1 MAIKI
6 SIAEHHTK
14 MSSLTIAQITALI
27 TQMREAAD
35 ILEGSLVPANK
46 AAMPANKAAPSEQ
59 PARKERSDK
68 GKSRSKKPAAD
79 EEAPEDAPKAAKER
93 KARKPNAWQD
103 FVKLSGGVIK
113 ASAAKKADPDSYDE
127 FVENWNAENPN
138 PVPAK
143 SSVPKKAPA
152 PKAKALPLLPASDDE
167 GEAQQHELVNIE
179 GVNYWL
185 DTDMNILFQDDEGEP
200 GDFAHF
206 YKDGEIVNHL

>member
-1 MAIKI
+1 
-6 SIAEHHTK
+6 

-27 TQMREAAD
+27 AQMRNAAD
-35 ILEGSLVPANK
+35 ILEGSLVSAAK
-46 AAMPANKAAPSEQ
+46 AVPSEQ

-79 EEAPEDAPKAAKER
+79 EEAPEEAPKAAKEP

-127 FVENWNAENPN
+127 FVENWNAENP
-138 PVPAK
+138 VPTK
-143 SSVPKKAPA
+143 SAAPKKAPA
-152 PKAKALPLLPASDDE
+152 PAPKPKAKAKAKVVPLLPASDDE
-167 GEAQQHELVNIE
+167 GEAQQHELINIE

-185 DTDMNILFQDDEGEP
+185 DTDMNMLFQDDEGEA

>member
-1 MAIKI
+1 
-6 SIAEHHTK
+6 

-27 TQMREAAD
+27 AQMRNAAD
-35 ILEGSLVPANK
+35 ILEGSLVPA
-46 AAMPANKAAPSEQ
+46 ANKAQPSEQ

-79 EEAPEDAPKAAKER
+79 EEPPEDAPKAAKEP
-93 KARKPNAWQD
+93 KARKPNAWKD

-113 ASAAKKADPDSYDE
+113 ASAAKKADPDSYNE
-127 FVENWNAENPN
+127 FVENWNAENP
-138 PVPAK
+138 VPTK
-143 SSVPKKAPA
+143 SAAPKKASASAPA
-152 PKAKALPLLPASDDE
+152 PKPKAKAKVVPLLPASDDE

-185 DTDMNILFQDDEGEP
+185 DTDMNMLFQDEEGEP

>member
-1 MAIKI
+1 
-6 SIAEHHTK
+6 

-35 ILEGSLVPANK
+35 ILEGSLVPAVAK
-46 AAMPANKAAPSEQ
+46 AVPSEQ

-79 EEAPEDAPKAAKER
+79 DEAPEEAPKAAKER

-127 FVENWNAENPN
+127 FVENWNAENP
-138 PVPAK
+138 VPTK
-143 SSVPKKAPA
+143 SAAPKKAPA
-152 PKAKALPLLPASDDE
+152 PASAPKPKAKALPLLPASDDE

-185 DTDMNILFQDDEGEP
+185 DTDMNMLFQDDEGEP

>member
-1 MAIKI
+1 
-6 SIAEHHTK
+6 

-27 TQMREAAD
+27 AQMRNAAD
-35 ILEGSLVPANK
+35 ILEGSLVPA
-46 AAMPANKAAPSEQ
+46 ANKAVPSEQ

-79 EEAPEDAPKAAKER
+79 EEPPEDAPKAAKEP
-93 KARKPNAWQD
+93 KARKPNAWKD

-113 ASAAKKADPDSYDE
+113 ASAAKKADPDSYNE
-127 FVENWNAENPN
+127 FVENWNAENP
-138 PVPAK
+138 VPTK
-143 SSVPKKAPA
+143 SAASKKAPA
-152 PKAKALPLLPASDDE
+152 PAPKPKVVPLLPASDDE

-185 DTDMNILFQDDEGEP
+185 DTDMNMLFQDEEGEP

>member
-1 MAIKI
+1 
-6 SIAEHHTK
+6 

-35 ILEGSLVPANK
+35 ILEGSLVPVANK
-46 AAMPANKAAPSEQ
+46 AAMPANKAASEQ

-79 EEAPEDAPKAAKER
+79 EEAPEDAPKPAKER
-93 KARKPNAWQD
+93 KARKPNAWLD

-127 FVENWNAENPN
+127 FVENWNAENP
-138 PVPAK
+138 VPTK
-143 SSVPKKAPA
+143 SAALKKAPA
-152 PKAKALPLLPASDDE
+152 PAPAPKPKAKAKTLPLLPASDDE

>member
-1 MAIKI
+1 
-6 SIAEHHTK
+6 

-27 TQMREAAD
+27 AQMRNAAD
-35 ILEGSLVPANK
+35 ILEGSLVPAAK
-46 AAMPANKAAPSEQ
+46 VVPSEQ

-79 EEAPEDAPKAAKER
+79 EEAPEEAPKAAKER

-127 FVENWNAENPN
+127 FVENWNAENP
-138 PVPAK
+138 VPTK
-143 SSVPKKAPA
+143 SAALKKAPA
-152 PKAKALPLLPASDDE
+152 PAPAPKPKAKALPLLPASDDE

-185 DTDMNILFQDDEGEP
+185 DTDMNMLFQDDEGEP

>member
-1 MAIKI
+1 
-6 SIAEHHTK
+6 

-27 TQMREAAD
+27 AQMRNAAD
-35 ILEGSLVPANK
+35 ILEGSLVPA
-46 AAMPANKAAPSEQ
+46 ANKAQPSEQ

-79 EEAPEDAPKAAKER
+79 EEPPEEAPKAAKEP

-103 FVKLSGGVIK
+103 FVKLSGGVKK
-113 ASAAKKADPDSYDE
+113 ASAAKTADPDSYDE
-127 FVENWNAENPN
+127 FVVNWNAENP
-138 PVPAK
+138 VPTK
-143 SSVPKKAPA
+143 SAAPKKAPA
-152 PKAKALPLLPASDDE
+152 PAPKPKAVPLLPASDDE

-185 DTDMNILFQDDEGEP
+185 DTDMNMLFQDDEGEP

>member
-1 MAIKI
+1 
-6 SIAEHHTK
+6 

-27 TQMREAAD
+27 AQMRNAAD
-35 ILEGSLVPANK
+35 ILESSLVPLANK
-46 AAMPANKAAPSEQ
+46 AAAEQ

-79 EEAPEDAPKAAKER
+79 EEAPEEAPKKAKEP
-93 KARKPNAWQD
+93 KTRKPNAWQD

-113 ASAAKKADPDSYDE
+113 ASAAKKSDPDSYDE
-127 FVENWNAENPN
+127 FVENWNAENP
-138 PVPAK
+138 VPTK
-143 SSVPKKAPA
+143 STAPKKAPA
-152 PKAKALPLLPASDDE
+152 SAPKPKAKAKVVPLLPASDDE

>member
-1 MAIKI
+1 
-6 SIAEHHTK
+6 

-27 TQMREAAD
+27 AQMRNAAD
-35 ILEGSLVPANK
+35 ILEGSLVPA
-46 AAMPANKAAPSEQ
+46 ANKAANKAQPSEQ

-79 EEAPEDAPKAAKER
+79 EEPPEEAPKAAKEPTS
-93 KARKPNAWQD
+93 RKPNAWQD

-127 FVENWNAENPN
+127 FVENWNAENP
-138 PVPAK
+138 VPTK
-143 SSVPKKAPA
+143 SAASKKASAAAPA
-152 PKAKALPLLPASDDE
+152 PKPKVVPLLPASDDE

>member
-1 MAIKI
+1 
-6 SIAEHHTK
+6 

-27 TQMREAAD
+27 AQMRNAAD
-35 ILEGSLVPANK
+35 ILEGSLVSAAK
-46 AAMPANKAAPSEQ
+46 AVPSEQ

-79 EEAPEDAPKAAKER
+79 EEAPEEAPKAAKER
-93 KARKPNAWQD
+93 KARKPNAWLD
-103 FVKLSGGVIK
+103 FIK

-127 FVENWNAENPN
+127 FVENWNAENP
-138 PVPAK
+138 VPTK
-143 SSVPKKAPA
+143 SAAPKKAPA
-152 PKAKALPLLPASDDE
+152 PAPKPKAKAKVVPLLPASDDE
-167 GEAQQHELVNIE
+167 GEAQQHELINIE

-185 DTDMNILFQDDEGEP
+185 DTDMNMLFQDDEGEA

>member
-1 MAIKI
+1 
-6 SIAEHHTK
+6 

-35 ILEGSLVPANK
+35 ILEGSLVPVANK
-46 AAMPANKAAPSEQ
+46 AAMPANKAASEQ

-79 EEAPEDAPKAAKER
+79 EEAPEDAPKPAKER
-93 KARKPNAWQD
+93 KARKPNAWLD

-127 FVENWNAENPN
+127 FVENWNAENP
-138 PVPAK
+138 VPTK
-143 SSVPKKAPA
+143 SAALKKAPA
-152 PKAKALPLLPASDDE
+152 PAPKPKAKAKTLPLLPASDDE

-185 DTDMNILFQDDEGEP
+185 DTDMNMLFQDDEGEP

>member
-1 MAIKI
+1 
-6 SIAEHHTK
+6 

-27 TQMREAAD
+27 AQMRNAAD
-35 ILEGSLVPANK
+35 ILEGSLVPVANK
-46 AAMPANKAAPSEQ
+46 AAMPANKAASEQ

-79 EEAPEDAPKAAKER
+79 EEAPEDAPKPAKER
-93 KARKPNAWQD
+93 KARKPNAWLD

-113 ASAAKKADPDSYDE
+113 ESAAMKADPDSYDE
-127 FVENWNAENPN
+127 FVENWNAENP
-138 PVPAK
+138 VPTK
-143 SSVPKKAPA
+143 SAALKKAPA
-152 PKAKALPLLPASDDE
+152 PAPAPKPKAKALPLLPASDDE

>member
-1 MAIKI
+1 
-6 SIAEHHTK
+6 

-27 TQMREAAD
+27 AQMRNAAD
-35 ILEGSLVPANK
+35 ILEGSLVPA
-46 AAMPANKAAPSEQ
+46 ANKAVPSEQ

-79 EEAPEDAPKAAKER
+79 EEPPEDAPKAAKEP
-93 KARKPNAWQD
+93 KARKPNAWKD

-113 ASAAKKADPDSYDE
+113 ASAAKKADPDSYNE
-127 FVENWNAENPN
+127 FVENWNAENP
-138 PVPAK
+138 VPTK
-143 SSVPKKAPA
+143 SAAPKKASAAAPA
-152 PKAKALPLLPASDDE
+152 PKPKAKVVPPLPASDDE
-167 GEAQQHELVNIE
+167 EDAQQHELVNIE

-185 DTDMNILFQDDEGEP
+185 DTDMNMLFQDEEGEP

>member
-1 MAIKI
+1 
-6 SIAEHHTK
+6 

-27 TQMREAAD
+27 AQMRNAAD
-35 ILEGSLVPANK
+35 ILEGSLVPAAK
-46 AAMPANKAAPSEQ
+46 AVPSEQ
-59 PARKERSDK
+59 PTRKERSDK

-79 EEAPEDAPKAAKER
+79 EEAPEEAPKAAKEP

-127 FVENWNAENPN
+127 FVENWNAENP
-138 PVPAK
+138 VPTK
-143 SSVPKKAPA
+143 SAAPKKAPA
-152 PKAKALPLLPASDDE
+152 PAPKPKAKAKAKVVPPLPASDDE
-167 GEAQQHELVNIE
+167 GEAQQHELINIE

-185 DTDMNILFQDDEGEP
+185 DTDMNMLFQDDEGES
-200 GDFAHF
+200 GDFSHF

>member
-1 MAIKI
+1 
-6 SIAEHHTK
+6 

-27 TQMREAAD
+27 AQMRNAAD
-35 ILEGSLVPANK
+35 ILESSLVPAVANK
-46 AAMPANKAAPSEQ
+46 AAMPANKAQPSEQ

-79 EEAPEDAPKAAKER
+79 EEPPEDAPKAAKEP
-93 KARKPNAWQD
+93 KTRKPNAWKD

-113 ASAAKKADPDSYDE
+113 AAAAKKADPDSYDE
-127 FVENWNAENPN
+127 FVENWNAENP
-138 PVPAK
+138 VPTK
-143 SSVPKKAPA
+143 SAAPKKAPA
-152 PKAKALPLLPASDDE
+152 PAPKPKVVPLLPASDDE

>member
-1 MAIKI
+1 
-6 SIAEHHTK
+6 

-27 TQMREAAD
+27 AQMRNAAD
-35 ILEGSLVPANK
+35 ILESSLVPAV
-46 AAMPANKAAPSEQ
+46 ANKAQPSEQ

-79 EEAPEDAPKAAKER
+79 EEPPEEAPKAAKEP
-93 KARKPNAWQD
+93 KARKPNAWLD

-113 ASAAKKADPDSYDE
+113 ASAAKKADPDSYNE
-127 FVENWNAENPN
+127 FVETWNAENP
-138 PVPAK
+138 VPTK
-143 SSVPKKAPA
+143 SSAPKKAPA
-152 PKAKALPLLPASDDE
+152 AAPAPKPKAKAKVVPLLPASDDE

>member
-1 MAIKI
+1 
-6 SIAEHHTK
+6 

-27 TQMREAAD
+27 AQMRNAAD
-35 ILEGSLVPANK
+35 ILEGSLVPA
-46 AAMPANKAAPSEQ
+46 ANKAVPSEQ

-79 EEAPEDAPKAAKER
+79 EEPPEDAPKAAKEP
-93 KARKPNAWQD
+93 KARKPNAWKD

-113 ASAAKKADPDSYDE
+113 ASAAKKADPDSYNE
-127 FVENWNAENPN
+127 FVENWNAENP
-138 PVPAK
+138 VPMK
-143 SSVPKKAPA
+143 SAAPKKASAAAPA
-152 PKAKALPLLPASDDE
+152 PKPKAKVVPPLPASDDE
-167 GEAQQHELVNIE
+167 EDAQQHELVNIE

-185 DTDMNILFQDDEGEP
+185 DTDMNMLFQDEEGEP

>member
-1 MAIKI
+1 
-6 SIAEHHTK
+6 

-27 TQMREAAD
+27 AQMRNAAD
-35 ILEGSLVPANK
+35 ILEGSLVPAANK
-46 AAMPANKAAPSEQ
+46 AATKAAPSEQ

-79 EEAPEDAPKAAKER
+79 EEPPEEAPKAAKEP

-127 FVENWNAENPN
+127 FVENWNAENP
-138 PVPAK
+138 VPTK
-143 SSVPKKAPA
+143 SAAPKKAPA
-152 PKAKALPLLPASDDE
+152 PKPKAKVVPLLPASDDE

-185 DTDMNILFQDDEGEP
+185 DTDMNMLFQDEEGEP

-206 YKDGEIVNHL
+206 YRDGEIVNHL